1 MKNQRAIILLSLLAI
16 FFAAGLRWAP
26 TTSDYI
32 DRLANLC
39 FDVYQRVSPR
49 PYEDAPVRIV
59 DIDDESLAELGQ
71 WPWPRSMIATLIERL
86 AGAGAASIAF
96 DITFAEPDRSSPR
109 AMIEALRREAPDLDL
124 PPDLAQRVPDGDET
138 LAATIAKYPVV
149 LGDILKDG
157 APPPPDYKVKAG
169 FAMAGDNPLISV
181 KKFDGVV
188 ANLPALEAGASGNG
202 YLNHDPEWDRVLR
215 RVPVV
220 FNYRG
225 QPMPSL
231 AAEALRVATGVRNFI
246 LKGSGANLEE
256 NYGRNTGMVAM
267 GIQTTALPNSI
278 FPTDFRGRVWLHYTE
293 AVPGRYIS
301 AKDIIKG
308 TFDPSLVEGNIVFV
322 GSSYAGG
329 QDFVATPLDPIMKGV
344 EAHAQL
350 AEQMLLGKFLSR
362 PDWTVHAESLFILI
376 IGIALTLALP
386 RTGAWLS
393 AVFGLLAL
401 VLAVGASW
409 YAFSAYQLLID
420 PVYPSLVILIVYGT
434 ATLTGYLRTEAQQ
447 RQVRTAFSRYM
458 SPHLVEELAR
468 SHDKLKLG
476 GEMRQMTLMFC
487 DIRGF
492 TSISEGLD
500 AHQLTQFINSF
511 LSPMTEVILEN
522 KGTIDK
528 YMGDCIMAFWNAPL
542 DDPRHAENA
551 VRAAQGMRRKLLEVN
566 AERQKAAEAEG
577 KPYKPIKVGIGINSG
592 ECCVGNMGSNIRF
605 DYSVLGDTVNVASRL
620 EGQSKSYGVDF
631 VIGQQTAE
639 LSPNWP
645 YIELDIV
652 AVKGKTQGVH
662 IYTLPIDAEP
672 SPQPVKSPALE
683 SHMKLLEAYRG
694 QDWKTA
700 LGLLDG
706 GLATELAV
714 CYGVYRER
722 IEDFLKNPPP
732 PDWDGVYVA
741 TEK

>member
-1 MKNQRAIILLSLLAI
+1 MKNQRVIILLSLLAI
-16 FFAAGLRWAP
+16 CFSIGLRWAP
-26 TTSDYI
+26 ISSEYI

-39 FDVYQRVSPR
+39 FDVYQRISPR

-59 DIDDESLAELGQ
+59 DIDDDSLAELGQ

-86 AGAGAASIAF
+86 GDAGAASIAF
-96 DITFAEPDRSSPR
+96 DITFADPDRMSPR
-109 AMIEALRREAPDLDL
+109 AIVDALRRDAPGVEL
-124 PPDLAQRVPDGDET
+124 PSDLAQRLPDGDET
-138 LAATIAKYPVV
+138 LAAVIAKYPVV
-149 LGDILKDG
+149 MGDILKNE
-157 APPPPDYKVKAG
+157 APPPPGYKVKAG
-169 FAMAGDNPLISV
+169 FALAGDNPLISV
-181 KKFDGVV
+181 KKWEGMV
-188 ANLPALEAGASGNG
+188 ANLPALEAAASGNG
-202 YLNHDPEWDRVLR
+202 FLNHDPEWDRLLR
-215 RVPVV
+215 RVPIV

-225 QPMPSL
+225 QAIPSL
-231 AAEALRVATGVRNFI
+231 AAEAIRVAAGARNFI
-246 LKGSGANLEE
+246 LKGAGANQEASF
-256 NYGRNTGMVAM
+256 GSNTGMVAA
-267 GIQTTALPNSI
+267 GIQTDAFPNSI
-278 FPTDFRGRVWLHYTE
+278 YKTDFAGRVWLYYTGP
-293 AVPGRYIS
+293 VPSRYIS

-308 TFDPSLVEGNIVFV
+308 TFDPSLVEGQIVFV

-329 QDFVATPLDPIMKGV
+329 QDFVATPLEPLMKGV
-344 EAHAQL
+344 EGHAQL
-350 AEQMLLGKFLSR
+350 AEQMIHGKFLNR
-362 PDWTVHAESLFILI
+362 PDWAVHAESVFILI
-376 IGIALTLALP
+376 IGIALILVLP
-386 RTGAWLS
+386 HTGAWLS
-393 AVFGLLAL
+393 AFLGLFSL
-401 VLAVGASW
+401 VTAVGVSW
-409 YAFSAYQLLID
+409 YAFSAYQLLVD
-420 PVYPSLVILIVYGT
+420 PVYPSLVVLLVYGT

-511 LSPMTEVILEN
+511 LTPMTEVILEN

-542 DDPRHAENA
+542 DDPSHAENA
-551 VRAAQGMRRKLLEVN
+551 IRAAQGMRRKLLEVN
-566 AERQKAAEAEG
+566 AERKKTAEAEG
-577 KPYKPIKVGIGINSG
+577 IPYKPIKIGIGINSG

-631 VIGQQTAE
+631 VIGQETAE

-645 YIELDIV
+645 FIELDIV
-652 AVKGKTQGVH
+652 AVKGKTRGVH

-672 SPQPVKSPALE
+672 SPQPAKSPALE
-683 SHMKLLEAYRG
+683 SHIRLLEAYRR

-700 LGLLDG
+700 LALLDG
-706 GLATELAV
+706 GLAGELAV

-732 PDWDGVYVA
+732 PDWDGVYIA